1 MVGLN
6 HQPVWHCHN
15 ICYPG
20 AFARWSLQIC
30 SWTFVPHQ
38 VQFFGNNSA
47 TQTDPKR
54 WNYLGNTWKNHRYRV
69 DPGGI
74 CSVIF
79 CGIYISWYF
88 LDFLEIIGLWTGIP
102 MCSPSFGGE
111 KGSDWV
117 PGSKTLECIELMR
130 ENGHKSSQV
139 VGRCGSAVA
148 LVIYAVWLSDCRLM
162 CIWWVKLTL
171 GALWSFII

>member
-88 LDFLEIIGLWTGIP
+88 LDFLEILGLWTGIP
-102 MCSPSFGGE
+102 MCSPSFGGGE
-111 KGSDWV
+111 GFRLGSRQQNLGMHRTHAGEWPQVISGRWSMWV
-117 PGSKTLECIELMR
+117 G
-130 ENGHKSSQV
+130 
-139 VGRCGSAVA
+139 CGSGHLRSVT
-148 LVIYAVWLSDCRLM
+148 VRL
-162 CIWWVKLTL
+162 
-171 GALWSFII
+171 